1 MQGNGSELVL
11 TTLREGIGGDWTGVE
26 ATGPEWKRME
36 RPGLDRIGTAW
47 ARAHHSSGTDWT
59 GRERTG
65 REGTEL
71 ERTGEHGNGWERT
84 GSGFVPTMQKDGIGL
99 DGSGVERTGR
109 DGTGRERTGRERIGA
124 ERRGVERIAKDW
136 YLQGG
141 ADESTRI
148 VSERG

>member
-59 GRERTG
+59 GRER
-65 REGTEL
+65 
-71 ERTGEHGNGWERT
+71 
-84 GSGFVPTMQKDGIGL
+84 SGA
-99 DGSGVERTGR
+99 
-109 DGTGRERTGRERIGA
+109 DGTGRNRTGE
-124 ERRGVERIAKDW
+124 DW
-136 YLQGG
+136 PG
-141 ADESTRI
+141 ADWSGEEGSGTDCKGLVFTR
-148 VSERG
+148 RCR